1 MAACLSCLKSGAI
14 CEDNEIKLLDGWWYE
29 GRNGFTQSGEEISG
43 ETEVFMCLNELA
55 CATDVKNITVTCNEG
70 YIGVLCGGCNLK
82 EENYMRS
89 GQLCR
94 KCDSFLYN
102 IVFVA
107 GMASIAI
114 GYILYVIAFQ
124 NFSSKQNDQRGV
136 VMKIAMSF
144 CQMLT
149 VLGVFKARGTALFN
163 EIVQRPAS
171 IAGGGIS
178 SALPLKCL
186 LNSQIYGPFIVNM
199 LLPPLALAGA
209 ALIMVPTAIV
219 ERHIR
224 NRRSRS
230 KAPVFKGKFNIPRC
244 LAVHKLM
251 RSPMTEADKDEWLGD
266 FFPVQRLA
274 GVGAFLLFFM
284 YVANAV
290 SVRGSA

>member
-1 MAACLSCLKSGAI
+1 MVVYPKLTCPDFRTHELPPSGPAPPAERVCALQHPRPSAGATVQKI
-14 CEDNEIKLLDGWWYE
+14 G
-29 GRNGFTQSGEEISG
+29 ISHIQM
-43 ETEVFMCLNELA
+43 V
-55 CATDVKNITVTCNEG
+55 
-70 YIGVLCGGCNLK
+70 GVLG
-82 EENYMRS
+82 
-89 GQLCR
+89 
-94 KCDSFLYN
+94 
-102 IVFVA
+102 I
-107 GMASIAI
+107 
-114 GYILYVIAFQ
+114 
-124 NFSSKQNDQRGV
+124 
-136 VMKIAMSF
+136 
-144 CQMLT
+144 
-149 VLGVFKARGTALFN
+149 FKARGTQVFNDVVSRPSDIVGGSVTSLLPIKCAL
-163 EIVQRPAS
+163 
-171 IAGGGIS
+171 G
-178 SALPLKCL
+178 
-186 LNSQIYGPFIVNM
+186 SQIYGPFIVNM

>member
-1 MAACLSCLKSGAI
+1 MRALQHPRPSAGATVQKI
-14 CEDNEIKLLDGWWYE
+14 G
-29 GRNGFTQSGEEISG
+29 ISYLQM
-43 ETEVFMCLNELA
+43 V
-55 CATDVKNITVTCNEG
+55 
-70 YIGVLCGGCNLK
+70 GVLG
-82 EENYMRS
+82 
-89 GQLCR
+89 
-94 KCDSFLYN
+94 
-102 IVFVA
+102 I
-107 GMASIAI
+107 
-114 GYILYVIAFQ
+114 
-124 NFSSKQNDQRGV
+124 
-136 VMKIAMSF
+136 
-144 CQMLT
+144 
-149 VLGVFKARGTALFN
+149 FKARGTQFFNDVVSRPSDIVGGSLTSLLPIKCAL
-163 EIVQRPAS
+163 
-171 IAGGGIS
+171 G
-178 SALPLKCL
+178 
-186 LNSQIYGPFIVNM
+186 SQIYGPFIVNM